1 MRCGIDIKCEI
12 PLGRFLW
19 GLAIA
24 QISQL
29 RQTPTG
35 NFVKPIIK
43 TPTNPATKPVTLAN
57 NGIETLRVNP
67 VAIAKRDL
75 GIAQHPIEIAQ
86 PTQPRQTPTQTTT
99 KPVNKTPSLSLWS
112 NAS

>member
-67 VAIAKRDL
+67 VAIA
-75 GIAQHPIEIAQ
+75 QHPIEIAQ
-86 PTQPRQTPTQTTT
+86 PTQLRQTPTQTTT